1 MASRREVLAGL
12 LAAAAQP
19 AAASPS
25 DRPGEPLSPWR
36 PGQTDIHHI
45 ATGRGDSALIVGPDG
60 RTLLIDAGASAS
72 PPASSTPARPDASR
86 NPGAWIGRYVRRR
99 LADTGG
105 SQLDVAVATHIHPD
119 HIGDPAVG
127 AADPRGYVRTGLSE
141 VAELVP
147 IGLIVDRGAPAYEVP
162 AVGSDPTWANH
173 RRFVAD
179 RLRAGGRVEAVRVGD
194 TGQFG
199 PARDGFEVRPLI
211 ANGRVWSGRGLET
224 RDLFADRPAGGP
236 LDENPC
242 SIGLR
247 LIHGRF
253 RYFTG
258 GDLVSYTGDGAT
270 PWRDVETAAARACG
284 PVDVAVAPHHGMF
297 DAVGADMARALRP
310 RVWVIQAWHAAHPGM
325 LQLERMFS
333 AHLYPGP
340 REVFATGLTD
350 ASRLTNDRLVR
361 RMAASDGHVV
371 VRVAEGGGSYR
382 VIVTSNRDEADRVV
396 AVFGPFASSSAV
408 SAPSSPRAPTPDRS
422 PEGG

>member
-19 AAASPS
+19 AAAASAS
-25 DRPGEPLSPWR
+25 DRPGEPLAPWR

-127 AADPRGYVRTGLSE
+127 APDPRGYVRTGLGE
-141 VAELVP
+141 VAHLVP
-147 IGLIVDRGAPAYEVP
+147 IGLILDRGAPAYDVP

-179 RLRAGGRVEAVRVGD
+179 RLQAGGRVEAVRVGAAE
-194 TGQFG
+194 QFG
-199 PARDGFEVRPLI
+199 PAQDGFEVRALI
-211 ANGRVWSGRGLET
+211 ANGRVWTGRGLET
-224 RDLFADRPAGGP
+224 RDLFADRPADGP

-247 LIHGRF
+247 LVHGRF

-333 AHLYPGP
+333 PHLYPGP

-350 ASRLTNDRLVR
+350 ASRVTNDRLVR

-371 VRVAEGGGSYR
+371 IRVAEGGGSYR
-382 VIVTSNRDEADRVV
+382 VVVTSNRDEADRVV
-396 AVFGPFASSSAV
+396 AAFGPF
-408 SAPSSPRAPTPDRS
+408 PS
-422 PEGG
+422 GG